1 MNSWSSFKDDKII
14 MEAWRSHLDEDID
27 AKRLAEDLDKELER
41 IDELFGFGKSR
52 EDKWKAIAAG
62 EDEEDAAEPADTAAP
77 DGEKEE
83 KRGFFGKMADYAK
96 GIKDISGFF
105 GKGAGTLLGGEE
117 TFDIKK
123 RKELKDNAQK
133 ELNKWLSNL
142 NYPPI
147 SAINNKL
154 FSAQFPNND
163 KSEFNQQLQMV
174 NQAYD
179 TIASDHEEG
188 KIDTP
193 RANLIIAVMRGML
206 IYYQDFAIADRYM
219 YVKEQEEDEEEEKM
233 GAEQGAVSKNVASAY
248 SKKLP
253 LGLAAAGTAAM
264 GAGFLANSAWFQDW
278 LLSLRDMTETIEVDE
293 IIKNATKTMDL
304 GEVKPGEGVIKVIRR
319 LVPGKE
325 DFARGTGSNLGFLKD
340 PKNKMVYNLLK
351 TAMGDQPGTDVAAF
365 ENLVSGDADAF
376 TTFVSGPMS
385 GRGGTLFAINKGKF
399 QGTFNNII
407 KKQIQRVK
415 KQPANTTKNWFISNA
430 AKFLG
435 PVLQALGLGAL
446 AGAGVSA
453 ALRAKGKRSSR
464 MAQLKTLVDTMVDVT
479 PAAGDGAAGAG
490 ADAGAAGAGAGGAGA
505 GAGGAGAG
513 AGGAGAGAGGA
524 GAGAGGAGAGIAASG
539 DTLPIS
545 GTELSTMQYVAK
557 QKKTDLFKVAKNQLS
572 SLGPALKNPQVAAFV
587 KAFNSK
593 FFPALKQLS
602 SRVNIA
608 VAESADLNS
617 LWKSILAEVS
627 KEDLVGRAS
636 PQSIANIL
644 IKRLEKAYTQ
654 ALIDGVNA
662 DMMLDAAAEVGA
674 TISDPKEKKKYED
687 TYVKLLQK
695 DGGRERLRKYNE
707 NAKALIADIVKQ
719 ATAAAETALGETA
732 QEAPPK
738 QKLPEQHIN
747 ETAHRWQKLAGIIK
761 G

>member
-1 MNSWSSFKDDKII
+1 MMNSWSSFRDDRVI
-14 MEAWRSHLDEDID
+14 MEAWRSHLDEDTD

-52 EDKWKAIAAG
+52 EEKWKAIAAG
-62 EDEEDAAEPADTAAP
+62 EDEEDAAEP

-123 RKELKDNAQK
+123 RKELKGNAQK

-142 NYPPI
+142 NYPPLT
-147 SAINNKL
+147 AINNKL
-154 FSAQFPNND
+154 SSAQFPNND

-179 TIASDHEEG
+179 TIVSDHEEG
-188 KIDTP
+188 KIDTA

-219 YVKEQEEDEEEEKM
+219 YVKEQEEGEEEEEKM
-233 GAEQGAVSKNVASAY
+233 GAEQGAVSKNVAAAY

-293 IIKNATKTMDL
+293 IVKNATKTMDL

-340 PKNKMVYNLLK
+340 PKNKMVYSLLK
-351 TAMGDQPGTDVAAF
+351 AAMGDQPGTDVAAF
-365 ENLVSGDADAF
+365 ESLVNNDADAF

-399 QGTFNNII
+399 QGAFNNVIR
-407 KKQIQRVK
+407 KQIQRVK

-453 ALRAKGKRSSR
+453 AMRAKGKRSSR

-490 ADAGAAGAGAGGAGA
+490 ADAAA
-505 GAGGAGAG
+505 
-513 AGGAGAGAGGA
+513 A

-557 QKKTDLFKVAKNQLS
+557 QKNTDLFKVAKNQLS

-719 ATAAAETALGETA
+719 ATAAAETAIGETA

>member
-14 MEAWRSHLDEDID
+14 MEAWRSHLDEDVD

-62 EDEEDAAEPADTAAP
+62 EDEEDAAEPADAAKP

-96 GIKDISGFF
+96 GVKDISGFF

-142 NYPPI
+142 NYPPL

-179 TIASDHEEG
+179 TIVSDHEEG
-188 KIDTP
+188 KIDAP

-219 YVKEQEEDEEEEKM
+219 YIKEQEDEAEEEEEKA
-233 GAEQGAVSKNVASAY
+233 GAAQGAVSKNVAAAY

-293 IIKNATKTMDL
+293 IVKNATKTMDL

-351 TAMGDQPGTDVAAF
+351 AAMGDQPGTDVGAF
-365 ENLVSGDADAF
+365 ENLVNSDADAF

-407 KKQIQRVK
+407 RKQIQRVK

-453 ALRAKGKRSSR
+453 AMRAKGKRSSR

-479 PAAGDGAAGAG
+479 AKDAKTPPQDATKSKGPAPVQHSQGRPALDSDAQAAQQARASASNAAAKPQAAAADDKKAAKKCNPGYGVNSQGVCVPFGTPDPGSPGGKVAPGGTASDQAAEKPAKKCNPGYGLNSSGACVPWGTPDTKMPGGKVQPGAG
-490 ADAGAAGAGAGGAGA
+490 VN
-505 GAGGAGAG
+505 
-513 AGGAGAGAGGA
+513 
-524 GAGAGGAGAGIAASG
+524 
-539 DTLPIS
+539 
-545 GTELSTMQYVAK
+545 EST
-557 QKKTDLFKVAKNQLS
+557 D
-572 SLGPALKNPQVAAFV
+572 
-587 KAFNSK
+587 
-593 FFPALKQLS
+593 
-602 SRVNIA
+602 
-608 VAESADLNS
+608 
-617 LWKSILAEVS
+617 
-627 KEDLVGRAS
+627 
-636 PQSIANIL
+636 
-644 IKRLEKAYTQ
+644 
-654 ALIDGVNA
+654 
-662 DMMLDAAAEVGA
+662 
-674 TISDPKEKKKYED
+674 
-687 TYVKLLQK
+687 
-695 DGGRERLRKYNE
+695 
-707 NAKALIADIVKQ
+707 
-719 ATAAAETALGETA
+719 
-732 QEAPPK
+732 
-738 QKLPEQHIN
+738 
-747 ETAHRWQKLAGIIK
+747 RWQKLAGIIK